1 MQFRRRLSVLL
12 ATATL
17 AAGLSGC
24 VAIPPAITL
33 ASLGV
38 DLGSFALTGKTAS
51 DHVLSAV
58 AGEDCRLA
66 GVFDGEIC
74 REDQEF
80 EAALAV
86 LEPLPGET
94 QVASAAA
101 AGEARKAP
109 QLAADSSTQT
119 DVPPG
124 FKVPSGTVVS
134 EEAAAPEPPV
144 GGFSFGDG
152 KVRALPQAQTAA
164 PRAAVTGAVSAEAPD
179 LADFLSDEALPRA
192 STSAMAQQLAEHLG
206 SADFLSQASL
216 DTGARF

>member
-1 MQFRRRLSVLL
+1 MRLRRSFSALF
-12 ATATL
+12 AAAL
-17 AAGLSGC
+17 AAALSGC

-66 GVFDGEIC
+66 GALEGEIC

-86 LEPLPGET
+86 LEPLPGDAR
-94 QVASAAA
+94 VAA
-101 AGEARKAP
+101 AGPAP
-109 QLAADSSTQT
+109 DERQLASNASSG
-119 DVPPG
+119 DAPPPG
-124 FKVPSGTVVS
+124 FTVPSGAVVT
-134 EEAAAPEPPV
+134 EDAKKPEPAI

-152 KVRALPQAQTAA
+152 KSRGLPEDLGAAIKSSQTE
-164 PRAAVTGAVSAEAPD
+164 TPD
-179 LADFLSDEALPRA
+179 IAGYLSDESLPRVSQA
-192 STSAMAQQLAEHLG
+192 SARRRLAERLD
-206 SADFLSQASL
+206 SATFLSQSSPL
-216 DTGARF
+216 IGPDS